1 MSLAKKVFLVER
13 VLTVVASA
21 ENQRRIERSA
31 VSKVNQKFPEMG
43 KYTEALERT
52 QSECAPLIPPETLAS
67 ACFSGHELSVPH
79 RQRVIAAR
87 GELRI
92 VRHHHDRLA
101 VLACQ
106 PSE

>member
-52 QSECAPLIPPETLAS
+52 
-67 ACFSGHELSVPH
+67 
-79 RQRVIAAR
+79 
-87 GELRI
+87 
-92 VRHHHDRLA
+92 
-101 VLACQ
+101 
-106 PSE
+106 